1 MDLTQLLAQ
10 LQALGPLS
18 VTGQPGAYSSE
29 ALQRL
34 LPGARIQA
42 RQSHGHLGG
51 DAAGFYDDPS
61 QGYDVFQPLGDGRYL
76 RGGINPD
83 GTFGD
88 LREMRDSDNIFDKI
102 GDFALDYGPALVLA
116 AATYGA
122 GGLGS
127 LTGAGEAVGAAP
139 AASGG
144 MPLSGLGATPSMVP
158 LDLGV
163 GGAELGSGTFGL
175 DIASGSAA
183 IPFGGLTGAPA
194 FGTAGQIAGQM
205 AVIPGAGVGMGGYG
219 AGALGAAGAAASQPA
234 VAPQAAAA
242 VPGAKEGASL
252 LSMDTLR
259 TVAPLVGPAASLIQG
274 ATAQQ
279 PQMPQ
284 NAEARVPGVEAPPEA
299 RGLQAA
305 RAPILDVLGRNRRE
319 NRNRTMLTGPGGV
332 SMESVRV
339 GGNTLLGM

>member
-10 LQALGPLS
+10 LQALGPIG

-34 LPGARIQA
+34 MPGARIQA
-42 RQSHGHLGG
+42 RQSHGYLGG

-61 QGYDVFQPLGDGRYL
+61 QGYDVFQTIGDGRYL

-127 LTGAGEAVGAAP
+127 LTGGAGAEAAGASMAP
-139 AASGG
+139 AVEGG
-144 MPLSGLGATPSMVP
+144 MSM
-158 LDLGV
+158 
-163 GGAELGSGTFGL
+163 
-175 DIASGSAA
+175 
-183 IPFGGLTGAPA
+183 
-194 FGTAGQIAGQM
+194 
-205 AVIPGAGVGMGGYG
+205 IPGAGASGIGSLLPASSLPMSSAATTSFMPGTFG
-219 AGALGAAGAAASQPA
+219 ASMAPVLAGTGSFAAPALAAASQPA
-234 VAPQAAAA
+234 VAPQSAAVAPASAAAA
-242 VPGAKEGASL
+242 PAAAGGWLETAK
-252 LSMDTLR
+252 TL
-259 TVAPLVGPAASLIQG
+259 APFVGPAASLIQG

-305 RAPILDVLGRNRRE
+305 RAPILDVLGRNRRN
-319 NRNRTMLTGPGGV
+319 NRNGTMLTGPGGV
-332 SMESVRV
+332 NMESVRV
-339 GGNTLLGM
+339 GGTTLLGL